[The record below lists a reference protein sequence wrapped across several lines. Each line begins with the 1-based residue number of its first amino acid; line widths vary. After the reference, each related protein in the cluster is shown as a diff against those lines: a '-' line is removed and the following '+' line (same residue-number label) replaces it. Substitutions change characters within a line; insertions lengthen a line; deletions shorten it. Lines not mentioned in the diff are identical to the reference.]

1 MDLILNARLDVG
13 VAPAIGIARPLA
25 VIGAG
30 ALPQRHTRKV
40 AAGAASIESW
50 ARAEEGGATIAA
62 INTMKGTTPRM
73 TFPLFRP
80 EKGNDRQLYN
90 SRAITPPGAM
100 VGPCR

>member
-13 VAPAIGIARPLA
+13 LAPAIGIARPLA

-30 ALPQRHTRKV
+30 ALPNVTLAKSQTV
-40 AAGAASIESW
+40 SIESW

-90 SRAITPPGAM
+90 SRALTRPGAM